1 MPSSR
6 KQKRFSSEYTMLS
19 ILEYLYSNAQ
29 KIPISKYK
37 IVTNTPGIRQQ
48 RPDRVNIIIGVLEQN
63 GYIKSINTSSNVT
76 FYQITEKGIEA
87 YSKWIKDFLNFAR
100 STSSNIER

>member
-1 MPSSR
+1 M
-6 KQKRFSSEYTMLS
+6 E
-19 ILEYLYSNAQ
+19 
-29 KIPISKYK
+29 
-37 IVTNTPGIRQQ
+37 
-48 RPDRVNIIIGVLEQN
+48 VLEKN
-63 GYIKSINTSSNVT
+63 GYVKSINTSSNIT